1 MLLTNCRQWFIVFL
15 MLSITVDPQQKY
27 PQVRW
32 PRELMTEGFS
42 GILPVLNDSTTL
54 IIFHPAASLEQVKKS
69 LELKIKDLELRLEK
83 EKITGGNG
91 AR

>member
-1 MLLTNCRQWFIVFL
+1 

-27 PQVRW
+27 PQIRW

-42 GILPVLNDSTTL
+42 GTLPLLNDSITL

-69 LELKIKDLELRLEK
+69 LELKVKDLELRLEK
-83 EKITGGNG
+83 EKVAASNG